1 MEEDSPDSPRS
12 VIQTPLANI
21 REARVYRT
29 WDSARGPRLIETL
42 AWFATYLLNALQFW
56 RWAMVLRR
64 RLIHTSPYGR
74 GPRVTTVHAWR
85 QASFGFQAV
94 RHFVHDLFME
104 IELQFAV
111 RRIGGVSGNLVGF
124 GKILVVLGVLKERDG
139 FIVGYGWFV
148 EAARHLFHRR

>member
-1 MEEDSPDSPRS
+1 MEEDSPTS
-12 VIQTPLANI
+12 VIQPPPADI

-29 WDSARGPRLIETL
+29 WDSVSGPR
-42 AWFATYLLNALQFW
+42 
-56 RWAMVLRR
+56 
-64 RLIHTSPYGR
+64 
-74 GPRVTTVHAWR
+74 WR

-148 EAARHLFHRR
+148 EAARCLFSRR